1 MKKLIGIAA
10 LLLLLGACEKKG
22 AASSGDAAPRSWL
35 VFEVYEA
42 GTGNGLAAT
51 VWPKDQPDDFETVV
65 EGEAGA
71 AVQFAG
77 IGRREAGYALPI
89 SPGDWI
95 NLMVWSPGHE
105 LQRVNMKVTRGENIV
120 SVELRTTEV
129 EDDQVPATI
138 RLNVLE
144 ALPSQGPKS
153 GG

>member
-10 LLLLLGACEKKG
+10 LLLLLGACEKKS
-22 AASSGDAAPRSWL
+22 AASSGDAEPDSWL

-51 VWPKDQPDDFETVV
+51 VWPKDQPDAFETVV
-65 EGEAGA
+65 EGEAGSA
-71 AVQFAG
+71 IQFAG
-77 IGRREAGYALPI
+77 IGRQEEGYALPI
-89 SPGDWI
+89 SPGEWVI
-95 NLMVWSPGHE
+95 LMIWSPGHE
-105 LQRVNMKVTRGENIV
+105 LKRVNMKVKKGENVV
-120 SVELRTTEV
+120 SVELKTTEV
-129 EDDQVPATI
+129 EDDQVPETI